1 MRIFLFILG
10 LLAVAGFWLA
20 AHHLLGVF
28 AAVVVVLAVLHLA
41 GGARRH
47 GQHRARGLRP
57 SLRYTYGMGWWGSV
71 RLPGGFRVGHRI

>member
-1 MRIFLFILG
+1 MRIFLFI
-10 LLAVAGFWLA
+10 AVVLTAAGVWLDV
-20 AHHLLGVF
+20 HHLLGAF
-28 AAVVVVLAVLHLA
+28 IAVVAFLAVLHLA

-71 RLPGGFRVGHRI
+71 RLPGGFRVGHRV